1 MNVYSEASLITG
13 LPKEIIRKVYNSYWR
28 VVREHFSSLPL
39 KEDIT
44 EEEFNSLKP
53 SINISS
59 IGKLYV
65 TYDRQKGMRNAYN
78 KYIKSKKS
86 KQ

>member
-1 MNVYSEASLITG
+1 MSIYKEASLITG
-13 LPKEIIRKVYNSYWR
+13 IPKETVEKAYNSYWR
-28 VVREHFSSLPL
+28 AAREHLSLLPL

-44 EEEFNSLKP
+44 EEEFNALQP

-65 TYDRQKGMRNAYN
+65 TYERQRAMRGKYKEHVKN
-78 KYIKSKKS
+78 K
-86 KQ
+86 